1 MWVSSVKLVF
11 NSNDLSLHHFLSSY
25 FQIQRGESL
34 LSPGLAVPKLG
45 CMLDSIKKYY
55 MFWCPGTPRPVE
67 SEVLEVGSMHWLFLR
82 LPSDSITHPS
92 LRTSA
97 LFDLRS
103 TLKGVL
109 HPSLFPSPFHIFS
122 LLPPLLLLA
131 FYLSKFIGLSNWA
144 NISLY
149 LAIFSSDHA
158 SWLLLFAVK
167 CVEDSLYHL
176 FILPPSF
183 C

>member
-45 CMLDSIKKYY
+45 CMLDSIRKYY
-55 MFWCPGTPRPVE
+55 MFWCPGTPRPVK

-97 LFDLRS
+97 LFGLRS

-122 LLPPLLLLA
+122 LLPPPLLLA
-131 FYLSKFIGLSNWA
+131 TTNLFYESMKMVYLFIRFYIWERSPRICLLCL
-144 NISLY
+144 ISV
-149 LAIFSSDHA
+149 IP
-158 SWLLLFAVK
+158 LLLAMADF
-167 CVEDSLYHL
+167 YH
-176 FILPPSF
+176 
-183 C
+183 